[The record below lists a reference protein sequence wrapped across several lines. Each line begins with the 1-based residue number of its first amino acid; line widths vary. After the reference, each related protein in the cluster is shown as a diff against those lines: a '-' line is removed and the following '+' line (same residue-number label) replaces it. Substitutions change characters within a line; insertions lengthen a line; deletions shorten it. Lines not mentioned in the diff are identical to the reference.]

1 MNFSRFF
8 SSSWL
13 FILQNVFC
21 SFLCVC
27 RTRRSSAQQN
37 KRKCNKNKSTHN
49 ESWELSVKNSTS
61 IYNLYATSLPFT
73 HNFLSMPKSTMN
85 IYVNN
90 NNNFFLKHSSM
101 NKDNK
106 DWVPTFTTHLTK
118 PYLLMAFKSFDRSN
132 LIGL

>member
-1 MNFSRFF
+1 MRTECEKLYQHIQFICNF
-8 SSSWL
+8 L
-13 FILQNVFC
+13 
-21 SFLCVC
+21 
-27 RTRRSSAQQN
+27 T
-37 KRKCNKNKSTHN
+37 
-49 ESWELSVKNSTS
+49 
-61 IYNLYATSLPFT
+61 FT

-118 PYLLMAFKSFDRSN
+118 LYLLMAFKSFDRSN